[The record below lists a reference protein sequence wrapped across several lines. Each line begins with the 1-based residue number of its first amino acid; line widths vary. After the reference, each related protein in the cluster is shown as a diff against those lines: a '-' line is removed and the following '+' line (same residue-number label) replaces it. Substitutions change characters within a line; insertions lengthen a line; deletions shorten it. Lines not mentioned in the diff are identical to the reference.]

1 MDPSIIMSS
10 LSQPETTIK
19 LFQGFWAL
27 AFIAMVQ
34 VVFGTLGLRRQL
46 LWARANA
53 ETRAGLRILQNVAF
67 GFMLMWVTLFIP
79 NLLAMLVQQEQ
90 YQAQAK
96 SGANG
101 SKSGANGSKIGGLVI
116 ENAQISRLN
125 ALNENDNSSGPAQAS
140 PISPS
145 GKIQGPKQTADDARR
160 SNNALA
166 IFVIIRG
173 LLLGS
178 ALVIPLLL
186 EVQRRRG
193 SRQSVPLTTWF
204 G

>member
-101 SKSGANGSKIGGLVI
+101 SKIGGLVI

-145 GKIQGPKQTADDARR
+145 GKIQGPKQTAADARR

-178 ALVIPLLL
+178 ALAIPLLL

>member
-101 SKSGANGSKIGGLVI
+101 SKIGGLVI

-178 ALVIPLLL
+178 ALAIPLLL

-193 SRQSVPLTTWF
+193 SRKSVPLTTWF

>member
-67 GFMLMWVTLFIP
+67 GFMLMWVTIVIP

-96 SGANG
+96 SGAR
-101 SKSGANGSKIGGLVI
+101 SAKAGAIVT

-125 ALNENDNSSGPAQAS
+125 ALNESDNSSGPAQAS

-178 ALVIPLLL
+178 ALAIPLLL

-193 SRQSVPLTTWF
+193 SRQSAPLTTWL

>member
-90 YQAQAK
+90 YQAQA
-96 SGANG
+96 
-101 SKSGANGSKIGGLVI
+101 KSGANGSKIGGLVI